1 MQRVQTTVIA
11 VVGAQAR
18 ALVEAVGGDANAKA
32 VVPSPGAEPLDRAVE
47 AWTTIRRTRTPFAL
61 HDADPLADV
70 ADAWVAYYDESA
82 PRGDLEVV
90 VAATVQRWRGRQ
102 PRVARPVRGDR
113 GGGHACDAPPLLA
126 RVPARGRTRARG
138 ARAPGAGCGPAG
150 RRPAARKALVAR
162 PRPPPRRDRAR
173 RARPRG
179 PGAGAGRL
187 TRPAHALV
195 GAPTSSG
202 GRAAAIGSRSWG
214 PATSRACWVTRTIRW
229 SGKRPSSSAS

>member
-90 VAATVQRWRGRQ
+90 VAATVQRWRAGSLELPDLYVVTAAEDMPATRRHFWLGFLHEAA
-102 PRVARPVRGDR
+102 PARV
-113 GGGHACDAPPLLA
+113 
-126 RVPARGRTRARG
+126 VPAR
-138 ARAPGAGCGPAG
+138 PE
-150 RRPAARKALVAR
+150 PAAVRQAVAR
-162 PRPPPRRDRAR
+162 LRAR
-173 RARPRG
+173 RWWPDLDRLLDGIERVVPDRVGLEPG
-179 PGAGAGRL
+179 PGG
-187 TRPAHALV
+187 
-195 GAPTSSG
+195 
-202 GRAAAIGSRSWG
+202 
-214 PATSRACWVTRTIRW
+214 
-229 SGKRPSSSAS
+229 